1 VTPTAAGCDH
11 IFAPSDTCLAQV
23 LATEHAIELAQYPE
37 PPWPRGAPQ
46 SGEAGVS
53 RP

>member
-1 VTPTAAGCDH
+1 MTSTAAGCDQ
-11 IFAPSDTCLAQV
+11 ILAPIDTCLPQL
-23 LATEHAIELAQYPE
+23 LATEHVIELAQYPE

-53 RP
+53 RR